1 MNYTELFNEN
11 GYVHLID
18 FLDKD
23 NAEQL
28 TEELK
33 KIVRSG
39 ITTKDAQCPKSE
51 SIRNVPVFD
60 SLLEQ
65 LLPHMELATGKK
77 LLPTYAYARLYQPGE
92 VLKPHRDRPA
102 CEISATLTLGFS
114 GDPWPIF
121 MADPT
126 TEDNGEPILA
136 EHDQTWYIKNKA
148 SITMKP
154 GDAVAYKGCEKVHWR
169 EGFTGDWAAQVFL
182 HYVDANGPHTS
193 HIFDGRKC
201 LAHQIPPER
210 GGSYRFIEKAFS
222 KESCDRIIQQ
232 CEAQVLEQAGVGEV
246 SGGKIDKSIRDVRR
260 IDLPVRLGVG
270 AAMAGIGLSINSEQ
284 YQFDITRANQVEF
297 LKYDIDG
304 HYHAHI
310 DTFLNP
316 DHQECRKLT
325 VLLFLNDDFE
335 GGKLF
340 IQNGHEKMYPPQDP
354 GTVVIFPSFLMHGV
368 EPVTAGIRRSL
379 VTWMVGPWFK

>member
-11 GYVHLID
+11 GYVHLVN
-18 FLDKD
+18 FLDAD

-28 TEELK
+28 TKELK
-33 KIVRSG
+33 NIVRSG
-39 ITTKDAQCPKSE
+39 ITIKDTQCPKSE
-51 SIRNVPVFD
+51 AIRDVPVFD

-77 LLPTYAYARLYQPGE
+77 LLPTYAYTRLYQPGE

-102 CEISATLTLGFS
+102 CEISATVTLGFS

-121 MADPT
+121 MADLSAE
-126 TEDNGEPILA
+126 EDGESLIA
-136 EHDQTWYIKNKA
+136 EHEEKIFVKNKA
-148 SITMKP
+148 AIAMNP
-154 GDAVAYKGCEKVHWR
+154 GDAVVYKGCEKIHWR
-169 EGFTGDWAAQVFL
+169 EEFHGDWAAQVFL
-182 HYVDANGPHTS
+182 HYVDANGPYTN

-201 LAHQIPPER
+201 LAHQTPPER
-210 GGSYRFIEKAFS
+210 GGIYRVLEKAFS

-232 CEAQVLEQAGVGEV
+232 CESLELEQAGIGVDKGI
-246 SGGKIDKSIRDVRR
+246 IDKTIRDVRR
-260 IDLPVRLGVG
+260 VTLPTYLGIG
-270 AAMAGIGLSINSEQ
+270 ATMSGIGLAINSEH
-284 YQFDITRANQVEF
+284 YNFNVTRANQVEF

-310 DTFLNP
+310 DISLDPEVF
-316 DHQECRKLT
+316 ECRKLT

-340 IQNGHEKMYPPQDP
+340 IQNGDQKTYPPQSA

-368 EPVTAGIRRSL
+368 EPVTSGIRRSL
-379 VTWMVGPWFK
+379 VTWMVGPWFQ